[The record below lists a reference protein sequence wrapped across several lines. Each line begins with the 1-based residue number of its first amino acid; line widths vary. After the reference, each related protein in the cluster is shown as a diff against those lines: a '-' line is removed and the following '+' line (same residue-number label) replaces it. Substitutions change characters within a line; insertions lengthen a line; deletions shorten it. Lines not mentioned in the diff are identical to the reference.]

1 MYFTAPPGVISNGET
16 WITVNGKLVD
26 YKVVYEGRMYVRGDG
41 VREFKYDSVLG
52 VLLMLK

>member
-1 MYFTAPPGVISNGET
+1 MYFTVPPGVISNGEA

-26 YKVVYEGRMYVRGDG
+26 YKVVYEGRMYVRGGG

-52 VLLMLK
+52 VLPMLK